1 MNGETEKVRHEW
13 AVSGRRDMRIS
24 GVKEV
29 DSFDEERVVMQTLGG
44 EMTVEGKDI
53 RVGVLDMEKGIV
65 TLSGRIDGVYYST
78 EEDFQKKGLFGRLF
92 R

>member
-1 MNGETEKVRHEW
+1 MNGETEKTKHEW
-13 AVSGRRDMRIS
+13 AVSARRDMRIS

-29 DSFDEERVVMQTLGG
+29 DSFDEGSVIMQTLGG
-44 EMTVEGKDI
+44 EMTVEGKDL
-53 RVGVLDMEKGIV
+53 RVGILDMEKGIV

-78 EEDFQKKGLFGRLF
+78 EEASEKKGLFGRLF